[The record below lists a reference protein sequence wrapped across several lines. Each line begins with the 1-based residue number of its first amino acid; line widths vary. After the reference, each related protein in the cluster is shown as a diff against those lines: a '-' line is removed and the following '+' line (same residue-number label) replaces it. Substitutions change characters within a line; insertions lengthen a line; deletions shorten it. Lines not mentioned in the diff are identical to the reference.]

1 MTAMILRL
9 LLLALISTLGVS
21 GSALPDTG
29 ESHGLDKRQATNR
42 LVFAHFMVC
51 DKQLTQDGNGNF
63 IDGCPLA

>member
-1 MTAMILRL
+1 MTTMILRL

-29 ESHGLDKRQATNR
+29 DIHGLDKRQATNR

-51 DKQLTQDGNGNF
+51 GKQLTQHGNGKF
-63 IDGCPLA
+63 IDGCCLA